1 MSSLYDDLYEAW
13 KREKTESEI
22 QPLAKDFYDRIAEYT
37 KKLKESQRMLDEKTL
52 KARLL
57 RRELD
62 NLRRLSKELVE
73 TRLGKILQ
81 ISVVGGKVV
90 PSLLLAKREEHF
102 FEMMID
108 ASNQFMKT
116 GKNTHE
122 GREFETFEKIK
133 KPQTILVRFVC
144 EIPAI
149 IGVDMKT
156 YGPFRT
162 EDVASLPAENAKALI
177 QQSVALEIEIR
188 KK

>member
-1 MSSLYDDLYEAW
+1 
-13 KREKTESEI
+13 
-22 QPLAKDFYDRIAEYT
+22 
-37 KKLKESQRMLDEKTL
+37 
-52 KARLL
+52 
-57 RRELD
+57 
-62 NLRRLSKELVE
+62 
-73 TRLGKILQ
+73 
-81 ISVVGGKVV
+81 
-90 PSLLLAKREEHF
+90 
-102 FEMMID
+102 
-108 ASNQFMKT
+108 MKT

-149 IGVDMKT
+149 VGVDMKT

-177 QQSVALEIEIR
+177 QQSVALEIEMR